1 MGQAAKRGGSWNNNP
16 RNCRSA
22 CRNNNNPGDHNNN
35 IGFRVVCEARALFS
49 EWCCQYDRIT
59 VPELIGGNLSSVP
72 REESRP
78 GPVMHPHPKSNQSQ
92 RA

>member
-1 MGQAAKRGGSWNNNP
+1 MFLKRDRQVKSGGSWSYYP

-22 CRNNNNPGDHNNN
+22 CRNNNNPGDRFNN
-35 IGFRVVCEARALFS
+35 IGFRVVCEAQHSSA
-49 EWCCQYDRIT
+49 
-59 VPELIGGNLSSVP
+59 PELAGGNLPSVP

-78 GPVMHPHPKSNQSQ
+78 VPAMPRHPKSKQGQ